1 MRRLGLAIVLLG
13 ITPAAIS
20 ALEPGTASPQFRWNL
35 PRGFPTP
42 SVPADNP
49 MSAPRAELG
58 RYLFYDTRL
67 SGNGKQA
74 CASCHQ
80 QKYAFADNRAFSTG
94 STGEAGVRRAM
105 SLVNIA
111 YAPALTWS
119 NPAVRT
125 LEDQALVPMFG
136 NHPVEMGLSKD
147 NRFLKTLQSDPVYTR
162 LFPRAFP
169 SETQPFTLQN
179 VTRAIACFERT
190 IISARS
196 PYDRYHFLHDDTAI
210 SSLAKR
216 GEELFFSWQYN
227 CFHCHGG
234 FNFADS
240 EDAAR
245 GKKRWLQYSNTGLY
259 NIPGPTSYPAANP
272 GIYEFTKKP
281 QDVGKFKAPSL
292 RNVELHPPYMHDG
305 SIATLEGVI
314 EHYASAGRK
323 ITEGPNKGDGSLNPN
338 KDPRIVGFPL
348 TPNDK
353 KALVAFLCSLTDRSV
368 ISDPRFGNPWKPN
381 NVNGKLGTA
390 GH

>member
-1 MRRLGLAIVLLG
+1 MKRLALAIVMLG

-20 ALEPGTASPQFRWNL
+20 ALEPGGGPQRYRWNL
-35 PRGFPTP
+35 PKGFP
-42 SVPADNP
+42 VPTVPVDNP
-49 MSAPRAELG
+49 MSVARAELG
-58 RYLFYDTRL
+58 RYLFYDNRI

-80 QKYAFADNRAFSTG
+80 QKYAFADNRALSTG
-94 STGEAGVRRAM
+94 STGEPGVRKSM

-119 NPAVRT
+119 NPSVGT

-136 NHPVEMGLSKD
+136 KHPLELGLNTD
-147 NRFLKTLQSDPVYTR
+147 NRFLALLKADSTYQR
-162 LFPRAFP
+162 LFKSAFP
-169 SETQPFTLQN
+169 SDIKPFRLEN
-179 VTRAIACFERT
+179 VTRALACFERT

-196 PYDRYHFLHDDTAI
+196 PYDKYHYQHDSNAI
-210 SSLAKR
+210 SELAKR

-245 GKKRWLQYSNTGLY
+245 GKRRWLQYSNTGLY
-259 NIPGPTSYPAANP
+259 NVAGPISYPATNA
-272 GIYEFTKKP
+272 GIYEFTKKA

-314 EHYASAGRK
+314 EHYAAAGRK

-348 TPNDK
+348 TPRDK

-368 ISDPRFGNPWKPN
+368 INDPRFSDPWKPRATS
-381 NVNGKLGTA
+381 VPGAGA